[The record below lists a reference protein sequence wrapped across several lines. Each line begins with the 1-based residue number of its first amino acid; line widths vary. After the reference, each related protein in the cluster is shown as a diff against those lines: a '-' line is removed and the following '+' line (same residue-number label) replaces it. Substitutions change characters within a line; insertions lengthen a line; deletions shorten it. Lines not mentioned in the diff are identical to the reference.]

1 MLKYTTR
8 RPSRTDLDMIA
19 SGQWIRVARKDYRHV
34 SGARVVYRCND
45 YVWEIIGGAQD
56 GQCFG
61 PLHVARH
68 EVERFAR

>member
-1 MLKYTTR
+1 MTMYTTR

-19 SGQWIRVARKDYRHV
+19 SGQWTRVARKDYRHV
-34 SGARVVYRCND
+34 SGVRVVYRCND

-56 GQCFG
+56 GLRFG

-68 EVERFAR
+68 EVERTA